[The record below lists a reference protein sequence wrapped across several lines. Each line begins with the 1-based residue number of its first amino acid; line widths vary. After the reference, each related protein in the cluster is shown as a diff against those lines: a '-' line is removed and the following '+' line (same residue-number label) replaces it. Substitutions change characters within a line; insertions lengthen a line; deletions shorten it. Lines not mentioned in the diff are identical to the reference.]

1 LLRAV
6 TLSET
11 ITISSDLKGARKVEQ
26 RLLHAAGR
34 CGYSEGVLFAIKL
47 ALEEGLNN
55 AIRHGNAY
63 DSKKTIRVGFD
74 IDSRRAEITIT
85 DEGDGFDPD
94 AVPDPT
100 ADENLEK
107 PCGRGIMLMRA
118 YMDEVKYNSRGNQVH
133 LVKRNT

>member
-1 LLRAV
+1 M
-6 TLSET
+6 SEMM
-11 ITISSDLKGARKVEQ
+11 TISSDLKGARKVEL
-26 RLLHAAGR
+26 RLLSAAGR
-34 CGYSEGVLFAIKL
+34 CGYNEGALFAIKL

-55 AIRHGNAY
+55 AIRHGNGY
-63 DSKKTIRVGFD
+63 DAKKSIRVGFD
-74 IDSRRAEITIT
+74 IDSRQVAITIT

-94 AVPDPT
+94 TVPDPT

-118 YMDEVKYNSRGNQVH
+118 YMDEVTYNSRGNQVH